1 MSRLEAART
10 ELEAVRTEVER
21 LQAENVKL
29 REARPEQAEAVDRA
43 AEVERLKELYA
54 QALRDIQAKDEQ
66 VEAVRHELDDTRQRL
81 KRQET
86 AAQELQ
92 SKCQA
97 LEETCDT
104 VHAQV
109 SRARQEGD
117 LERLRAVESE
127 RAKWEAREARLV
139 AQLQAAEERV
149 GLSSLPHTQAAPSE
163 STAEVPTPTR
173 SLAAEV
179 ATPPR
184 LMEPAVQGSPSSAAV
199 QGSPSSAAAQGSPSS
214 GESGVSAGV
223 HATVLSQA
231 LLAHQVPPLPVFS
244 GEGDGIGGLSVSGM
258 SS

>member
-1 MSRLEAART
+1 M
-10 ELEAVRTEVER
+10 
-21 LQAENVKL
+21 
-29 REARPEQAEAVDRA
+29 
-43 AEVERLKELYA
+43 
-54 QALRDIQAKDEQ
+54 
-66 VEAVRHELDDTRQRL
+66 EAVRHELDDMRQRL

-104 VHAQV
+104 VHVQV

-179 ATPPR
+179 ATPP
-184 LMEPAVQGSPSSAAV
+184 
-199 QGSPSSAAAQGSPSS
+199 
-214 GESGVSAGV
+214 
-223 HATVLSQA
+223 
-231 LLAHQVPPLPVFS
+231 
-244 GEGDGIGGLSVSGM
+244 
-258 SS
+258 

>member
-10 ELEAVRTEVER
+10 ELEAVRTEVEH

-29 REARPEQAEAVDRA
+29 REARPEQAEAVDRT

-81 KRQET
+81 KLQET
-86 AAQELQ
+86 ALQELQ

-109 SRARQEGD
+109 SRARQEGE

-127 RAKWEAREARLV
+127 HTKWEAREARLV

-149 GLSSLPHTQAAPSE
+149 GLPSLPHTQGAPSE
-163 STAEVPTPTR
+163 STVEVPTPTR

-179 ATPPR
+179 ATPLR

-199 QGSPSSAAAQGSPSS
+199 QGSPRKPKQWREWCECGGACHCVVPGPISTPSTTTAC
-214 GESGVSAGV
+214 V
-223 HATVLSQA
+223 
-231 LLAHQVPPLPVFS
+231 
-244 GEGDGIGGLSVSGM
+244 
-258 SS
+258 